1 MKIIPFAVV
10 VLLGLAAALPARAG
24 LKVGQLL
31 CEYQEHPLGLD
42 VAQPLLAWK
51 LVAEDRDE
59 RQTAYQVLVASS
71 SDNLARGVGDMW
83 DSGQVASAATTQIRY
98 AGRPLPSRLV
108 CFWKA
113 RVWDK
118 AGTPSPWSAVATWE
132 MGLLAPA
139 KWDAKWIGQNTNTAE
154 QPLPLLRREFTV
166 SGQVRSAR
174 LYIAGLGYAE
184 ARLNGAKVGDHH
196 LDPGYTRYDKRVLYV
211 THDVTAQ
218 LHKGVNAL
226 GVMLGNGWY
235 NVQTKAAWNF
245 DEAAWRGAPRLLA
258 SLQIDYA
265 DGHTEVI
272 GTDDQWKCAAGPV
285 LANTIYGGELYDARL
300 EQAGWDTAGFADQAW
315 AAAQLVGAPKGQLV
329 AQALPPIRTDK
340 VLPVAKITEPKP
352 GVFVFDFGQNL
363 SGYAEL
369 SVRGPAG
376 TAVHLKYTERLAKD
390 GNVDQKD
397 IATHVIRFGS
407 NQVFQTDTYILK
419 GQGKETWHSR
429 FSYYGFQYVEVTGF
443 PGKPTADSLRAV
455 FIHTDVPVAGRFECS
470 NELLNKIWEAGRWSY
485 LGNLQG
491 IPTDCPHREKN
502 GWTGD
507 AHLAAEQAMF
517 NYFPPA
523 FYVKW
528 LNDLDD
534 EQQPDGKLPGIVP
547 TAGWGYKWGNG
558 PAWDNAFILIP
569 YYQYVYYGDVE
580 VFRAH
585 YAGMKRYVDYL
596 ASHAKDGI
604 VKLGLNDWAPWKT
617 KTEAGITD
625 TAYFFVDAQ
634 VVALAARVLGKTE
647 DAAKYAA
654 LAETIKAAFN
664 RKFWHAD
671 TGLYDNGSQTAL
683 SCALYQGLVPPEQ
696 QARVLAN
703 LVAAVEK
710 TGGHIDTGILG
721 AKYLLNTLLENGRA
735 DVAYRIVSQKDQPS
749 WGWWIAQGAT
759 TLWEEWNGSSSR
771 NHIMYGDISAWFY
784 KALAGIRPDP
794 QAPGFKHFY
803 INPQVV
809 GDLTGA
815 RGEYESIRGPMVS
828 DWKLKGT
835 DFRLRVV
842 IPPNSTATVTLPT
855 ADLAAV
861 RANRAPLAQTEGLS
875 RPRVE
880 AGHVVCEAGSGTYEF
895 RCPLAK

>member
-1 MKIIPFAVV
+1 MKMIPFAAV
-10 VLLGLAAALPARAG
+10 VLLGMAAALPARAG
-24 LKVGQLL
+24 LQVGQML
-31 CEYQEHPLGLD
+31 CEYQEQPLGLD
-42 VAQPLLAWK
+42 AAQPLLAWK
-51 LVAEDRDE
+51 LVADERDE
-59 RQTAYQVLVASS
+59 RQTAYQVIVASS
-71 SDNLARGVGDMW
+71 LDNLARDVGDLW
-83 DSGQVASAATTQIRY
+83 DSGKVASDATVQIRY
-98 AGRPLPSRLV
+98 AGRPLPSRQV

-118 AGTPSPWSAVATWE
+118 AGAASKWSPVATWE
-132 MGLLAPA
+132 MGLLALP
-139 KWDAKWIGQNTNTAE
+139 KWEAKWIGQNTNTVE
-154 QPLPLLRREFTV
+154 QPLPLFRREFTV
-166 SGQVRSAR
+166 TGKVRSAR
-174 LYIAGLGYAE
+174 LYISGLGYAE

-218 LHKGVNAL
+218 LAKGVNAL

-235 NVQTKAAWNF
+235 NVQSKAAWDF
-245 DEAAWRGAPRLLA
+245 DAAPWRGAPRLLA

-272 GTDDQWKCAAGPV
+272 GTDDKWKCAAGPV
-285 LANTIYGGELYDARL
+285 LFNTIYGGESYDARL
-300 EQAGWDTAGFADQAW
+300 DQAGWDTAGFADQTW
-315 AAAQLVGAPKGQLV
+315 AAAQLVAAPKGQLV
-329 AQALPPIRTDK
+329 AQALPPIRADK
-340 VLPVAKITEPKP
+340 VLPVAKITEPQP

-363 SGYAEL
+363 AGYAEL

-376 TAVHLKYTERLAKD
+376 AAVKLKYTERLAKD
-390 GNVDQKD
+390 GMVDQKD

-443 PGKPTADSLRAV
+443 PGKPTAGNLRAV
-455 FIHTDVPVAGRFECS
+455 FAHTAVPVAGQFECS

-485 LGNLQG
+485 LSNLHG

-523 FYVKW
+523 ANAKW
-528 LNDLDD
+528 LNDLAD

-547 TAGWGYKWGNG
+547 TGGWGYKWGNG

-596 ASHAKDGI
+596 ASHAKDGL

-634 VVALAARVLGKTE
+634 VVALAAQVLGKTE
-647 DAAKYAA
+647 DAAKYSA
-654 LAETIKAAFN
+654 LAGTIKDAFN
-664 RKFWHAD
+664 KKFYHAD

-683 SCALYQGLVPPEQ
+683 SCALYQGLVPPENH
-696 QARVLAN
+696 ARVLAN

-721 AKYLLNTLLENGRA
+721 AKYLPNTLLDHGRA
-735 DVAYRIVSQKDQPS
+735 DVAYRIVSQKDQPG

-759 TLWEEWNGSSSR
+759 TLWEQWDGGASR

-794 QAPGFKHFY
+794 QAPGFKHFF
-803 INPQVV
+803 ISPQVV
-809 GDLTGA
+809 GDLTSA
-815 RGEYESIRGPMVS
+815 RGEYESIRGKIVS
-828 DWKLKGT
+828 DWKLKGEE
-835 DFRLRVV
+835 FRLRVV

-855 ADLAAV
+855 ADLAAA
-861 RANRAPLAQTEGLS
+861 RANRDPLAKAAGLS

-880 AGHVVCEAGSGTYEF
+880 AGHVVCEAGSGVYEF

>member
-83 DSGQVASAATTQIRY
+83 DSGQVASDATTQIRY

-671 TGLYDNGSQTAL
+671 TGLYDNGSQTAW

>member
-1 MKIIPFAVV
+1 YWKV
-10 VLLGLAAALPARAG
+10 RA
-24 LKVGQLL
+24 
-31 CEYQEHPLGLD
+31 
-42 VAQPLLAWK
+42 
-51 LVAEDRDE
+51 
-59 RQTAYQVLVASS
+59 
-71 SDNLARGVGDMW
+71 
-83 DSGQVASAATTQIRY
+83 
-98 AGRPLPSRLV
+98 
-108 CFWKA
+108 
-113 RVWDK
+113 WDK
-118 AGTPSPWSAVATWE
+118 DGAPSPWSKPATWE
-132 MGLLAPA
+132 MGLLEL
-139 KWDAKWIGQNTNTAE
+139 KQWESKWIGQNTNVTE
-154 QPLPLLRREFTV
+154 QPLPLLRREFKVTG
-166 SGQVRSAR
+166 SVRSAR

-184 ARLNGAKVGDHH
+184 ARLNGEKVGDHH

-211 THDVTAQ
+211 THDVTKQ
-218 LHKGVNAL
+218 LRQGANAL
-226 GVMLGNGWY
+226 GAMLGNGWY
-235 NVQTKAAWNF
+235 NVQSKAAWNF
-245 DEAAWRGAPRLLA
+245 DEASWRGSPRLLA

-272 GTDDQWKCAAGPV
+272 GTEESWKCAAGPV
-285 LANTIYGGELYDARL
+285 QFNTIYGGEIYDARL
-300 EQAGWDTAGFADQAW
+300 DQAGWDTAGFDDKKWEA
-315 AAAQLVGAPKGQLV
+315 VKVIEAPKGKLV
-329 AQALPPIRTDK
+329 SQQLPPIRADR

-352 GVFVFDFGQNL
+352 GVFVFDFGQNM
-363 SGYAEL
+363 SGYVEL

-376 TAVHLKYTERLAKD
+376 AAVKMKYTERLFPD
-390 GNVDQKD
+390 GMVDQKD

-419 GQGKETWHSR
+419 GEGKETWHSR

-443 PGKPTADSLRAV
+443 PGKPTASNLRAV
-455 FIHTDVPVAGRFECS
+455 YAHTAVPEAGHFECS

-485 LGNLQG
+485 LSNLQG

-547 TAGWGYKWGNG
+547 TSGWGYKWGNG
-558 PAWDNAFILIP
+558 PAWDNAFLLIP

-596 ASHAKDGI
+596 ASHAKDGCI
-604 VKLGLNDWAPWKT
+604 KLGLNDWAPWKT
-617 KTEAGITD
+617 KNEATITD
-625 TAYFFVDAQ
+625 TAYFFVDAKI
-634 VVALAARVLGKTE
+634 VALAAQVLGKTD
-647 DAAKYAA
+647 DAAKYEQLAA
-654 LAETIKAAFN
+654 SIKDGFN

-683 SCALYQGLVPPEQ
+683 SCALYQGLVAPENH
-696 QARVLAN
+696 ARVLAD

-735 DVAYRIVSQKDQPS
+735 DVAYRIVAQKDKPG
-749 WGWWIAQGAT
+749 WGWWFSQGAT
-759 TLWEEWNGSSSR
+759 TLWEQWDGSSSR
-771 NHIMYGDISAWFY
+771 NHIMFGDISAWFY

-794 QAPGFKHFY
+794 QAPGFKHFA

-809 GDLTGA
+809 GALTSA
-815 RGEYESIRGPMVS
+815 RGEYESIRGQIVS
-828 DWKLKGT
+828 DWKLKS
-835 DFRLRVV
+835 DQFRLRVV
-842 IPPNSTATVTLPT
+842 IPPNS
-855 ADLAAV
+855 
-861 RANRAPLAQTEGLS
+861 
-875 RPRVE
+875 
-880 AGHVVCEAGSGTYEF
+880 
-895 RCPLAK
+895 

>member
-83 DSGQVASAATTQIRY
+83 DSGQVASDATTQIRY

-759 TLWEEWNGSSSR
+759 TLWEEWTGSSSR

>member
-1 MKIIPFAVV
+1 MA
-10 VLLGLAAALPARAG
+10 LLGLAAARPALAG
-24 LKVGQLL
+24 LQVGQLL
-31 CEYQEHPLGLD
+31 CEYQANPLGLD
-42 VAQPLLAWK
+42 NAQPALAWK
-51 LVAEDRDE
+51 LKADGPDA

-71 SDNLARGVGDMW
+71 PENLRREVGDLW
-83 DSGQVASAATTQIRY
+83 DSGKVVSDATVQIRY

-108 CFWKA
+108 CYWKA
-113 RVWDK
+113 RAWDQ
-118 AGTPSPWSAVATWE
+118 AGAPTKWSAVATWE
-132 MGLLAPA
+132 MGLLDKA
-139 KWDAKWIGQNTNTAE
+139 KWEGQWIARNTNTTE
-154 QPLPLLRREFTV
+154 QPLPLFRREFTV
-166 SGQVRSAR
+166 AGKVRSAR
-174 LYIAGLGYAE
+174 LYISGLGYAE

-218 LHKGVNAL
+218 LNLGVNAL
-226 GVMLGNGWY
+226 GVLLGNGWY
-235 NVQTKAAWNF
+235 NVQPKAAWNF
-245 DEAAWRGAPRLLA
+245 DAAPWRAAPRLLA

-265 DGHTEVI
+265 DGHTETI
-272 GTDDQWKCAAGPV
+272 GTDAKWKCAAGPI

-315 AAAQLVGAPKGQLV
+315 DAVQLV
-329 AQALPPIRTDK
+329 AAPLGRLAAQSLPPIRADK
-340 VLPVAKITEPKP
+340 VLRAAKITEPRP

-363 SGYAEL
+363 AGYAEL
-369 SVRGPAG
+369 AVRGPAG
-376 TAVHLKYTERLAKD
+376 TAVHLKYTERLAPD
-390 GNVDQKD
+390 GMVDQKD

-407 NQVFQTDTYILK
+407 NQVFQTDTYLLK

-443 PGKPTADSLRAV
+443 PGKPSAANLRAV
-455 FIHTDVPVAGRFECS
+455 FAHTAVPEAGEFHCS
-470 NELLNKIWEAGRWSY
+470 NELFNKIWEAGRWSY
-485 LGNLQG
+485 LSNLQG

-507 AHLAAEQAMF
+507 AQLAAEQAMF

-523 FYVKW
+523 FYLKW

-547 TAGWGYKWGNG
+547 TSGWGYKWGNG

-569 YYQYVYYGDVE
+569 YYQYVYYGDTE

-585 YAGMKRYVDYL
+585 YAGMRRYVDYL

-617 KTEAGITD
+617 KTEAGLTD

-634 VVALAARVLGKTE
+634 VVARAAQVLGKTE
-647 DAAKYAA
+647 DAAHYTA
-654 LAETIKAAFN
+654 LAATIQDAFN
-664 RKFWHAD
+664 RQFFHAD

-683 SCALYQGLVPPEQ
+683 SCALYQGLVPPDQ
-696 QARVLAN
+696 HARVLAN
-703 LVAAVEK
+703 LIAAVEK

-721 AKYLLNTLLENGRA
+721 AKYLLNTLLDNGRA
-735 DVAYRIVSQKDQPS
+735 EVAYCIVNQKDQPG
-749 WGWWIAQGAT
+749 WGWWFSQGAT
-759 TLWEEWNGSSSR
+759 TLWEEWNGTSSR
-771 NHIMYGDISAWFY
+771 NHIMFGDVSAWFY

-794 QAPGFKHFY
+794 QAPGFQHFF
-803 INPQVV
+803 IHPQVV
-809 GDLTGA
+809 GDLTSA
-815 RGEYESIRGPMVS
+815 RGVYESIRGQIVS
-828 DWKLKGT
+828 DWKIKGAE
-835 DFRLRVV
+835 FRLHAVV
-842 IPPNSTATVTLPT
+842 PPNTRATVTLPT

-861 RANRAPLAQTEGLS
+861 RADGEPLAAAAGLS
-875 RPRVE
+875 HARLE
-880 AGHVVCEAGSGTYEF
+880 AGQVVCEAGSGAYDF